1 MELRESID
9 TILAEGTTL
18 TDRVYE
24 LLFERHPEARAL
36 FENTHMRAQSVMLS
50 AALMVNK
57 YHPDYPEAAR
67 QYLKVLGTRHARK
80 DVPRE
85 LYVAFQEALLLA
97 LEEFHGKDWTE
108 DLSRQWRESL
118 HQSVQIMFEGYDESF
133 HV

>member
-9 TILAEGTTL
+9 AILAEGTTL

-36 FENTHMRAQSVMLS
+36 FDNTHMRAQSVMLS

-57 YHPDYPEAAR
+57 YHPDYPQAAQ
-67 QYLKVLGTRHARK
+67 QYLNVLGTRHARK
-80 DVPRE
+80 DVPRK
-85 LYVAFQEALLLA
+85 LYAAFQEVLLEALA
-97 LEEFHGKDWTE
+97 EFHGKDWTE
-108 DLSRQWRESL
+108 DLSRQWRDALES
-118 HQSVQIMFEGYDESF
+118 SVQHMFDGYDQSF